1 MVFPGIGRQAWTS
14 GSLGGGTGRTPDWDT
29 YDATQDTAWQ
39 VIVDQTSTA
48 LSSSYDVLLNQ
59 NTIKKLSPTRA
70 LIGMQNGS
78 NGYIGLINCDTD
90 DATSLE
96 VTLSSAQRCTGEL
109 LVSGSVAMLHG
120 TEDYGSLFPVTV
132 GPTTLTEGSRIT
144 GLHNFVAQD
153 SAVTYTHNITGSFIL
168 ENAPFTRQFEEIQGN
183 FYNLAV
189 SASGSLAAWPA
200 NSKRNWL
207 MLGSV
212 VINEQSWPKHRHL
225 FSPYYI
231 ASLDTLIS
239 SPSSALALPFNNTG
253 FANGQ
258 SDYYN
263 IGSVISSGNASTGYT
278 SAIGTFT
285 QYGQEFVTGNK
296 WSMTIPFWSA
306 RGNPTYNTSF
316 ARYVC
321 VTWHA
326 SSHNYYP
333 DDVAGEDSSD
343 VERTFHFMFGQHIK
357 EHILYSTAHGNST
370 SWQGNYG
377 GYDFNENCFRQ
388 YVSGRKT
395 FGTEIEQK
403 LQYKM
408 KAIQVANSVI
418 GLYGDCNS
426 ANDIGNLLL
435 AAATITNEEVTDRQ
449 FNTQVEGMRASN
461 VTTDKNA
468 VSTYAPAANN
478 IAVSTVNG
486 SDSTSTA
493 YDPDQT
499 AMFALQGNYFA
510 VVWTKSANI
519 YISIFELTEQT
530 SDVPTITRIIDTESL
545 GAIPADSSSTQ
556 RLSGTAMGTGV
567 ALITCGNYYKFIK
580 VPV

>member
-1 MVFPGIGRQAWTS
+1 MVFPGIGRQAWVS
-14 GSLGGGTGRTPDWDT
+14 GSLGGGTGRTADWDT
-29 YDATQDTAWQ
+29 YDGTADTAWQ

-59 NTIKKLSPTRA
+59 NTIKKLGPTRA
-70 LIGMQNGS
+70 VIGMQNGS
-78 NGYIGLINCDTD
+78 NGYVGLVNCDTD

-96 VTLSSAQRCTGEL
+96 ITLSTAQRCTGEL

-120 TEDYGSLFPVTV
+120 NEDYGSLFPVSV
-132 GPTTLTEGSRIT
+132 GTTTLTEGSRIT
-144 GLHNFVAQD
+144 GLHTHVPQD
-153 SAVTYTHNITGSFIL
+153 STPVYQHDITTSFVL
-168 ENAPFTRQFEEIQGN
+168 ENAPFTRHFQEISGAN
-183 FYNLAV
+183 YNQAV
-189 SASGSLAAWPA
+189 TGWPA

-207 MLGSV
+207 MLGSQAL
-212 VINEQSWPKHRHL
+212 NEISGASTSDDPRNRHL

-231 ASLDTLIS
+231 ENLDTLIT
-239 SPSSALALPFNNTG
+239 SPSSALALPYNNTG
-253 FANGQ
+253 YQ
-258 SDYYN
+258 QTLIN
-263 IGSVISSGNASTGYT
+263 ICTVP
-278 SAIGTFT
+278 
-285 QYGQEFVTGNK
+285 QYGNGTEGYVSAAGTAAGLDYIGNR
-296 WSMTIPFWSA
+296 WSMTLPFWISK
-306 RGNPTYNTSF
+306 GLPTFNTNIS
-316 ARYVC
+316 YYTC
-321 VTWHA
+321 VAWHA

-333 DDVAGEDSSD
+333 DDYAGPDSSD
-343 VERTFHFMFGQHIK
+343 VERTFHFMFSQTKKQH
-357 EHILYSTAHGNST
+357 LYFT
-370 SWQGNYG
+370 SDKG
-377 GYDFNENCFRQ
+377 GEASWGGHTTGSDFATNHYRQ
-388 YVSGRKT
+388 FVSGRKT

-408 KAIQVANSVI
+408 KAIQLANSVI
-418 GLYGDCNS
+418 GLYGDCGS
-426 ANDIGNLLL
+426 VNDVGNLLL
-435 AAATITNEEVTDRQ
+435 AAATITNEEVTNRQ
-449 FNTQVEGMRASN
+449 ENTALEGLRASQ
-461 VTTDKNA
+461 VTTDQNA
-468 VSTYAPAANN
+468 YSTYAPAANN

-510 VVWTKSANI
+510 VIWTKSANI

-580 VPV
+580 VPI